1 MYIQSL
7 DNVFELKIPS
17 KLSLTFIPEISQRCF
32 FEASIQESAGG

>member
-17 KLSLTFIPEISQRCF
+17 KLSLTFISEVPQKNF
-32 FEASIQESAGG
+32 FEEFIPESARG